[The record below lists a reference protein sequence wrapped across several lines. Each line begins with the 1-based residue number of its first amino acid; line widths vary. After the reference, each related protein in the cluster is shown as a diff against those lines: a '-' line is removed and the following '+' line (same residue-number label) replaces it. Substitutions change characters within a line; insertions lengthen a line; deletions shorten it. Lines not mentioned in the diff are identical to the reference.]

1 MVTFESDLIF
11 NAPRVGNGHLQ
22 HHLKS
27 SVPRVGNGHDLP
39 SAIIINNLSRV
50 LAMDM
55 INAPRVGNGLHL
67 QHLRYTV
74 PRVGNGQDLL
84 SQIKMD
90 NYLQTS

>member
-1 MVTFESDLIF
+1 MDMI

-39 SAIIINNLSRV
+39 STIII
-50 LAMDM
+50 
-55 INAPRVGNGLHL
+55 NGLHL

-74 PRVGNGQDLL
+74 PRVGNGHDLL
-84 SQIKMD
+84 SQMKMD
-90 NYLQTS
+90 NYFHTSKYPNI